1 MLIHF
6 ERTGG
11 FAGMSTTVTLDTNTL
26 TPEEARKLHEMVD
39 AAGFFNLPAKFPS
52 PKRGADYFQ
61 YALTVESEGRKHT
74 VEVSEPAVP
83 AELRPLF
90 QSLMTYARK

>member
-11 FAGMSTTVTLDTNTL
+11 FAGLRTAVTLNTDTL
-26 TPEEARKLHEMVD
+26 PQDEARKLQEMAD
-39 AAGFFNLPAKFPS
+39 AAGFFNLPEKFPL
-52 PKRGADYFQ
+52 PKRGADYFV
-61 YALTVESEGRKHT
+61 YRLTVEKDGRKHT

-83 AELRPLF
+83 AELRPLL
-90 QSLMTYARK
+90 QYLMKHTG